1 MPGFEKKA
9 VEAGVVR
16 ILIYGGGA
24 VGLGLAACLLKAG
37 EQVDILARANTQCSL
52 QKNGLQLYGILGE
65 SSVKPHDF
73 QCVTDIDEVSKKAY
87 DYILVCTK
95 SFDSS
100 TAAQNIAAHPLLL
113 HEQSR
118 IVLVQNGWGNA
129 ETFAEHLPAERIFNA
144 RVITGFYRPQS
155 NQVEITA
162 HVQPIHIGSLFKA
175 GLTAIEELCAK
186 INQGGIPCKAAPDIA
201 CDLWAKLLFNCALNP
216 LGAIF
221 NVPYGV
227 LAEQKNSRHIMDE
240 IIHEVFK
247 VMEATGYST
256 HWDSAAEYLEA
267 FYSTIVPLAAKHRSS
282 TLQDIQAGK
291 KTEIDALNGA
301 VIRLGQEQ
309 GIAVPCNEMLY
320 NVIRFME
327 QR

>member
-1 MPGFEKKA
+1 M
-9 VEAGVVR
+9 R

-37 EQVDILARANTQCSL
+37 EQVDILARENTQCSL
-52 QKNGLQLYGILGE
+52 EKNGLQLTGILGK
-65 SSVKPHDF
+65 SYIKPHDF
-73 QCVTDIDEVSKKAY
+73 QCVASIDEVAKKAY

-100 TAAQNIAAHPLLL
+100 TAAQNIAAHPSLL

-118 IVLVQNGWGNA
+118 IILVQNGWGNA

-175 GLTAIEELCAK
+175 GLTAIAELCAK
-186 INQGGIPCKAAPDIA
+186 IKQGGIPCKVAPDIA

-221 NVPYGV
+221 NVPYGI
-227 LAEQKNSRHIMDE
+227 LAEQENSRHIMDE

-247 VMEATGYST
+247 VMKAAGYST
-256 HWDSAAEYLEA
+256 HWDNAAEYLEA
-267 FYSTIVPLAAKHRSS
+267 FYGTIVPLAAKHRSS

-301 VIRLGQEQ
+301 VIRLGKKQ
-309 GIAVPCNEMLY
+309 GIAVPCNVMLY
-320 NVIRFME
+320 NMIRFME
-327 QR
+327 QGCAVSADRIS